1 MLFNSAVFIFLFLPV
16 TLFIYLWLRTHDRYR
31 ISLAWLVLASLFFY
45 GWWNPQYVLLMII
58 SIAVNYGIGVLLDKH
73 GSHRFFTLCTGILF
87 NLGLLAYFKY
97 TDFVVVS
104 LNAYTAGHWDLPHI
118 ILPLAISFVTFQ
130 QIAYI
135 VDAYRRKDRAKD
147 ALRYCLFVT
156 FFPQL
161 IAGPIVHHNEMI
173 PQFVHYL
180 SRRTLWVNIAI
191 GLSIFAIGL
200 FKKMV
205 LADGVALYATPVFD
219 AATQGY
225 VLTFF
230 EAWTGAL
237 AYTLQI
243 YFDFS
248 GYCDMAIGL
257 ARMFGIQLPVNF
269 ASPYKAKNIIDFWRR
284 WHITLSRFLRDYL
297 YFPLGG
303 GRKGNMR
310 RYSNL
315 LIVMFLGGIWH
326 GAGWTFIVWG
336 LLHGMYLLINHAWR
350 DALAW
355 LDIKLTRRWSIYIA
369 DVLSRCL
376 TLLVVVVAW
385 VFFRADNLDAAQS
398 ILESMCGM
406 HGLSLLGS
414 LQGLLSVQQIA
425 WLEAYG
431 VSFTGMFYNGLAN
444 FNVGIIWIAVL
455 MICTQIL
462 PNTQTVM
469 RKYKAGLSDMS
480 RHIQEKPGVIGWRI
494 NMLSGMIVGILLFFS
509 FSKWFAATPSEFIYF
524 NF

>member
-1 MLFNSAVFIFLFLPV
+1 MLFNSVVFIFFFLPV
-16 TLFIYLWLRTHDRYR
+16 TLCIYLWLRTHDRYR
-31 ISLAWLVLASLFFY
+31 SALVWLVLASLFFY
-45 GWWNPQYVLLMII
+45 GWWNPQYVLLMVL
-58 SIAVNYGIGVLLDKH
+58 SIAVNYSIGMLLDKH
-73 GSHRFFTLCTGILF
+73 SSYRFFTLCIGVLF
-87 NLGLLAYFKY
+87 NLGLLAYYKY
-97 TDFVVVS
+97 TDFVLDA
-104 LNAYTAGHWDLPHI
+104 LNTYTGSHWDLPHI
-118 ILPLAISFVTFQ
+118 VLPLAISFVTFQ

-147 ALRYCLFVT
+147 VLRYCLFVT

-173 PQFVHYL
+173 PQFGHRFL
-180 SRRTLWVNIAI
+180 RRTLWINIAV
-191 GLSIFAIGL
+191 GLSVFAMGL

-219 AATQGY
+219 AAGHGY

-230 EAWTGAL
+230 EAWAGAL

-257 ARMFGIQLPVNF
+257 ARMFGIQIPINF
-269 ASPYKAKNIIDFWRR
+269 ASPYKANNIIDFWRR

-303 GRKGNMR
+303 SRKGNVR
-310 RYSNL
+310 RYINV

-336 LLHGMYLLINHAWR
+336 LLHGTYLAINHALR
-350 DALAW
+350 DVLAW
-355 LDIKLTRRWSIYIA
+355 SGIKFTGRWTIYMASIA
-369 DVLSRCL
+369 SRCL
-376 TLLVVVVAW
+376 TLLAVVVAW
-385 VFFRADNLDAAQS
+385 VFFRAEDMETAQS
-398 ILESMCGM
+398 ILESMFGM
-406 HGLSLLGS
+406 HGVSLLGS
-414 LQGLLSVQQIA
+414 LQGLLSAQQIA
-425 WLEAYG
+425 WLETYG
-431 VSFTGMFYNGLAN
+431 ISFSGMFYNGLAN
-444 FNVGIIWIAVL
+444 FNVGIIWIVVL

-462 PNTQTVM
+462 PNTQTIM
-469 RKYKAGLSDMS
+469 RKYKTGLSDIS
-480 RHIQEKPGVIGWRI
+480 KHVKDKPSFIGWRI
-494 NMLSGMIVGILLFFS
+494 NMLSGIVVGILFFFS